1 MNPDFLIV
9 GGGVIG
15 VSTALELR
23 RRHPHA
29 RITIFEKER
38 RVGEHASGRNSGI
51 LHAGF
56 YYSSGSLKARFTREG
71 NAALTAYCDDK
82 KIAINKC
89 GKLVVATD
97 ERERAELRRLYDN
110 GIANGVR
117 LEWISADDARRIEP
131 RVRTESDVIFSPT
144 TASVDPRQI
153 MASLARDATD
163 AGIEIVTASRFR
175 KSDAGVVV
183 NAAGLYADKIAHEY
197 GVGERYSILPFRGS
211 YLLSNDQSIRT
222 HIYPVPDPRF
232 PFLGVHFTVTA
243 DGHVKIGPTALPVL
257 WREQYGGLQN
267 FKLGELFGTAANLA
281 RFMTD
286 TSVIPFAWSEL
297 RKQSRDRMVALASRL
312 ATGVE
317 RKHFTTFGATGI
329 RAQLF
334 DRKTRRLQMDFV
346 VEPGPRSVHVLN
358 AVSPGFT
365 CAFPFAAHVA
375 DLAVQST

>member
-1 MNPDFLIV
+1 VSPDFIIV

-71 NAALTAYCDDK
+71 NAALTAYCDQK

-97 ERERAELRRLYDN
+97 ERERAELRRLYEN

-153 MASLARDATD
+153 MAALARDAAD
-163 AGIEIVTASRFR
+163 AGIEIITARRFR
-175 KSDAGVVV
+175 RQDAGFVI
-183 NAAGLYADKIAHEY
+183 NAAGLYADEIAHEY

-211 YLLSNDQSIRT
+211 YLLSNDHSIRT

-267 FKLGELFGTAANLA
+267 FKLGELFGTTANLA

-297 RKQSRDRMVALASRL
+297 RKQSRNRMVALASRL

-365 CAFPFAAHVA
+365 CAFPFAAYVA
-375 DLAVQST
+375 DLAEKA